1 MAISSTFT
9 VTGLDEVLR
18 NLRAY
23 GENTKAAAAQAL
35 YEEARAI
42 ENVSLAQYAPVDQGG
57 LRSEHAFVDE
67 SAKIESNN
75 VSITFGYT
83 GPYASS
89 VHENPRAGKTGG
101 VSPSGQKYRHWAT
114 VGQWKFLET
123 PVLNATSGMLGR
135 LADRIRNGLGG
146 KLSTAFYGG

>member
-1 MAISSTFT
+1 MATITI
-9 VTGLDEVLR
+9 TGMDEVLK
-18 NLRAY
+18 NLAAF
-23 GENTKAAAAQAL
+23 GQNTRDAAAQAV

-67 SAKIESNN
+67 EAKIEGGK

-83 GPYASS
+83 GPYAAS
-89 VHENPRAGKTGG
+89 VHENPRTGKTGG
-101 VSPSGQKYRHWAT
+101 VGPSGQKYRHWAT

-135 LADRIRNGLGG
+135 IADRIRNVLGG
-146 KLSTAFYGG
+146 KLSATFYGG

>member
-1 MAISSTFT
+1 MAT
-9 VTGLDEVLR
+9 VTITGMDEVLK
-18 NLRAY
+18 NLAAF
-23 GENTKAAAAQAL
+23 GQNTRDAAAQAL
-35 YEEARAI
+35 YEEARSI

-67 SAKIESNN
+67 SAKIEGGK

-83 GPYASS
+83 GPYAAS

-101 VSPSGQKYRHWAT
+101 VSPSGQKYQHWAT

-135 LADRIRNGLGG
+135 IADRIRNVLGG
-146 KLSTAFYGG
+146 RLSATFYGG